1 MTRPTCKTCRYWK
14 HRLDD
19 QGPCRRRAP
28 IPAIVDIGGLNI
40 AGREW
45 PETGSDE
52 WCGEH
57 KPIKTETTSVL
68 TNNGV
73 EHLTDK
79 EITAMAEGL
88 QEPDQAYTAYHEE
101 PQT

>member
-1 MTRPTCKTCRYWK
+1 MTRPTCKDCRYWEC
-14 HRLDD
+14 RLDD
-19 QGPCRRRAP
+19 QGPCRRHAP

-57 KPIKTETTSVL
+57 KPIQAKVTTSTTTLIVNAGESIEDAL
-68 TNNGV
+68 V
-73 EHLTDK
+73 R
-79 EITAMAEGL
+79 
-88 QEPDQAYTAYHEE
+88 QAYSEYEE